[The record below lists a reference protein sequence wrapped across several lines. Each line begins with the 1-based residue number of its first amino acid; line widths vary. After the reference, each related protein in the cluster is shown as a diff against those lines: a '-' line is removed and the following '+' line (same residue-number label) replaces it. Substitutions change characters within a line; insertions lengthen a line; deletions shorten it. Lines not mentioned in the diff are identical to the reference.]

1 MIPYSPLTFAALLS
15 LMMFLQNTN
24 IMTASAF
31 QISIP
36 SNTPY
41 RPCGSF
47 IAKSIPSSQ
56 LYSFSVK
63 ASELEEG
70 LTDEEKTIIR
80 VFRQCGPSVAFVT
93 SFLTTPNT
101 SNNRSNR
108 NNRDNNNNRKG
119 ENNRP
124 PNTGRSLGSGSG
136 FIVDKDGY
144 LVTNYHVI
152 QRAYE
157 LNESLQRTRNI
168 TTATVD
174 MLTPS
179 VVKPFVDSFIN
190 NTVTGSI
197 INSEDAAKVYVR
209 INSSTKYQLVDVV
222 GARPDLDIAVLKIRP
237 NNANSASPSEET
249 TTDALDVI
257 KIGSSS
263 KLLVGQR
270 VVAIGN
276 PFGLDQT
283 VTAGVVSSLN
293 RDITG
298 VAGNKITNC
307 VQTDASINPGNSG
320 GPLLNSQGKLVGVN
334 TMIISTS
341 GSNAGIGFAVPS
353 DSVEKAALQIIEN
366 HRRKDGS
373 IASKGSKTNKRGYI
387 GFTLASDEVT
397 MELLKKK
404 EKNGVLVLDV
414 KENSPAKEGGLIAT
428 SFSKK
433 TGVLIGDVIVAIN
446 GKEITS
452 GLKEVEEDLR
462 KCVQGE
468 QINLTVEKSDGT
480 RKVVYLTLS

>member
-1 MIPYSPLTFAALLS
+1 MSPYSSLTFAALLS
-15 LMMFLQNTN
+15 LMMFQQNTN
-24 IMTASAF
+24 IMSASAF

-36 SNTPY
+36 FNTPY
-41 RPCGSF
+41 RPCGPF
-47 IAKSIPSSQ
+47 IRKSSPSSH

-108 NNRDNNNNRKG
+108 NNIDNNNNRKG

-190 NTVTGSI
+190 NTITGSI

-222 GARPDLDIAVLKIRP
+222 GVRPDLDIAVLKIRP
-237 NNANSASPSEET
+237 NANFASPSEET

-320 GPLLNSQGKLVGVN
+320 GPLLNSQGELVGVN

-373 IASKGSKTNKRGYI
+373 IASKGSKTKKRGYI

-397 MELLKKK
+397 MELWKKK

-414 KENSPAKEGGLIAT
+414 KDNSPAEEGGLIAT

-446 GKEITS
+446 GKEITA